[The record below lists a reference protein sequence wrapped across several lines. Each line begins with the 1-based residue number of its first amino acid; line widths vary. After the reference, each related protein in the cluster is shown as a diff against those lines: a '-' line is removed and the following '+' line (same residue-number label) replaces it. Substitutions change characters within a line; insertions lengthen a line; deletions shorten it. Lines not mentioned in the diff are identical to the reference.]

1 MRQAPDKKG
10 RAPKRASDRH
20 GWRVSSSTLRAACD
34 PESLV
39 PLGSNNHICASRS
52 STLSPKRFG
61 FTDPAGTNDIRPEER
76 FSAQLMQRLH
86 RPQLPSKRTVGWST
100 DAGAWFIGK
109 ACAVRSNGESL
120 S

>member
-10 RAPKRASDRH
+10 RAPNRASDRH
-20 GWRVSSSTLRAACD
+20 GWRVSSSALRAACD

-52 STLSPKRFG
+52 AALSPKRFG
-61 FTDPAGTNDIRPEER
+61 STDPAGINDMRPEER

-86 RPQLPSKRTVGWST
+86 RPQLPSKMTVGRLT
-100 DAGAWFIGK
+100 DVGVLFNGK
-109 ACAVRSNGESL
+109 ASVVRFT
-120 S
+120 